1 MLREPAAVLI
11 GIIDSNIILTKRAA
25 SLKSF
30 TGHVCLPGGQSEITD
45 NKDMVLTALREFNE
59 EVNFSGNIEPK
70 LCMLPECS
78 IVSNQAVYPI
88 IATLSGTISGF
99 NPDEVEKL
107 IMLPISNLVPEKF
120 SINPEYPNI
129 KHNKL
134 IKFEDDIIWGL
145 TAHILY
151 KLSLHYRYLI

>member
-1 MLREPAAVLI
+1 MLREPAAVLL

-30 TGHVCLPGGQSEITD
+30 TGHICLPGGQSEIAD
-45 NKDMVLTALREFNE
+45 DRDMVLTALREFNE
-59 EVNFSGNIEPK
+59 EVNFSGNIEAK

-78 IVSNQAVYPI
+78 IVSSQVVYPVV
-88 IATLSGTISGF
+88 ASLSGKVAGF

-107 IMLPISNLVPEKF
+107 IMLPLSNLQPEKF
-120 SINPEYPNI
+120 KVNPKYPNI

-134 IKFEDDIIWGL
+134 ITFEEDIIWGL

-151 KLSLHYRYLI
+151 KFSLYYRYLI

>member
-1 MLREPAAVLI
+1 MLREPAAVLL

-30 TGHVCLPGGQSEITD
+30 TGHICLPGGQSEITD
-45 NKDMVLTALREFNE
+45 NRDMVLTALREFNE
-59 EVNFSGNIEPK
+59 EVNFSGNIEAK

-78 IVSNQAVYPI
+78 IVSSQVVYPVV
-88 IATLSGTISGF
+88 ASLSGKVAGF

-107 IMLPISNLVPEKF
+107 IMLPLSNLQPEKF
-120 SINPEYPNI
+120 KVNPKYPNI

-134 IKFEDDIIWGL
+134 ITFEEDIIWGL

-151 KLSLHYRYLI
+151 KFSLYYRYLI

>member
-1 MLREPAAVLI
+1 MLREPAAVLL

-25 SLKSF
+25 NLKSF
-30 TGHVCLPGGQSEITD
+30 TGHVCLPGGRSEIAD
-45 NKDMVLTALREFNE
+45 NQDMVLTALREFNE
-59 EVNFSGNIEPK
+59 EVNFNGKIEPK

-78 IVSNQAVYPI
+78 IVSSQAVYPV
-88 IATLSGTISGF
+88 IATLSGTVSGF

-107 IMLPISNLVPEKF
+107 IMFPTSALSPEKF
-120 SINPEYPNI
+120 NINPEYPNI

-134 IKFEDDIIWGL
+134 INFEDDIIWGL

-151 KLSLHYRYLI
+151 KFSLYYRYLI